1 MSTAVLTDSSHSRD
15 LEILTKATLRAAGF
29 LGLRNSELASIIG
42 VSPPMITKLK
52 RGGSVL
58 PSNAK
63 TIEISKIFLR
73 LYRSLDAIVGGNDV
87 AAAEWIRNENTA
99 LGGVPIAQIST
110 IRGLVDVTA
119 YLDQRRAIL

>member
-1 MSTAVLTDSSHSRD
+1 MSTATAPESGHARE
-15 LEILTKATLRAAGF
+15 LEILTKATLRAAGL
-29 LGLRNSELASIIG
+29 LGLRNSELALIIG

-52 RGGSVL
+52 RSGSLL

-73 LYRSLDAIVGGNDV
+73 LYRSLDAIVGGNDA

-99 LGGVPIAQIST
+99 LGGVPLAQIST
-110 IRGLVDVTA
+110 IRGLIDVTV